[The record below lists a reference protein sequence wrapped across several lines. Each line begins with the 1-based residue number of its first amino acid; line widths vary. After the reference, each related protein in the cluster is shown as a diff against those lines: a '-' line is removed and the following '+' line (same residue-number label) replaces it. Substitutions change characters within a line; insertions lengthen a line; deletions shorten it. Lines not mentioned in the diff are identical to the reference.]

1 MAVQKWGHLGN
12 VKAAAVAL
20 AQEVQICAELQRGR
34 VQRGRGAECKG
45 VKGQRGRVQRHTVCR
60 NAGVAEDPTY
70 RRERFRDA

>member
-1 MAVQKWGHLGN
+1 VL
-12 VKAAAVAL
+12 
-20 AQEVQICAELQRGR
+20 ICAELQRGR